1 MDVFGQAL
9 TDQFKH
15 GKADTLHLYTSLGD
29 LEEMPLDLFFRSEE
43 EMPELETYAL
53 ELCKGKVL
61 DIGAGVGS
69 HALALQQKG
78 YDVTAND
85 ISEAACEIM
94 RERGVQNILCGNIQ
108 NLQLEKYDTLLMLM
122 NGIGVF
128 GKLKG
133 FSGFLERAKGLI
145 NEGGQLLFDSSD
157 ITYAYED
164 TVLPTANYF
173 GEVSYQYEYKGNK
186 GEWFDW
192 LFIDQATLISTAY
205 QAGWT
210 CEVLYVDEN
219 DQYLAR
225 LFLPRS
231 LQY

>member
-9 TDQFKH
+9 TDQFTK
-15 GKADTLHLYTSLGD
+15 GKADTLNLYTSLGD

-43 EMPELETYAL
+43 EMPELERFAI

-69 HALALQQKG
+69 HVLALQQQNF
-78 YDVTAND
+78 DVTALD
-85 ISEAACEIM
+85 ISPAACAIM
-94 RERGVQNILCGNIQ
+94 RQRGVQQILCGDVTT
-108 NLQLEKYDTLLMLM
+108 LTLEKFDTLLLLM

-128 GKLKG
+128 GKLNS
-133 FSGFLERAKGLI
+133 FSTFLSRAKTLLH
-145 NEGGQLLFDSSD
+145 EGGQLLFDSSD
-157 ITYAYED
+157 ISYAYEE
-164 TVLPTANYF
+164 TPFPTTYYF
-173 GEVSYQYEYKGNK
+173 GEVSYQYEYKGVK
-186 GEWFDW
+186 GNWFDW

-205 QAGWT
+205 EAGWN

-225 LFLPRS
+225 LFLPR
-231 LQY
+231 

>member
-9 TDQFKH
+9 TDQFTN

-29 LEEMPLDLFFRSEE
+29 IEEMPTDLFFRSAE
-43 EMPELETYAL
+43 EMPELEAYAL

-69 HALALQQKG
+69 HALALQEKSLE
-78 YDVTAND
+78 VTALD
-85 ISEAACEIM
+85 ISPAACEIM
-94 RERGVQNILCGNIQ
+94 RERGVKNILCGAIGEV
-108 NLQLEKYDTLLMLM
+108 QLEKYDTLLMLM

-128 GKLKG
+128 GKLSG
-133 FSGFLERAKGLI
+133 FLEFLERAKDLI

-164 TVLPTANYF
+164 MVRPTANYF
-173 GEVSYQYEYKGNK
+173 GEVSYQYEYKGVK
-186 GEWFDW
+186 GPWFDW

-205 QAGWT
+205 RAGWT

-219 DQYLAR
+219 DQFLAR
-225 LFLPRS
+225 LFLPKS
-231 LQY
+231 LQD

>member
-9 TDQFKH
+9 TDQFLH
-15 GKADTLHLYTSLGD
+15 GKADTLNLYTSLGD
-29 LEEMPLDLFFRSEE
+29 LEEMPLDLFFRSED
-43 EMPELETYAL
+43 EMPELERYAL
-53 ELCKGKVL
+53 ELCRGKVL

-69 HALALQQKG
+69 HALFLQKHNIDATAL
-78 YDVTAND
+78 DL
-85 ISEAACEIM
+85 SPAACEIM
-94 RERGVQNILCGNIQ
+94 QQRGVTQVICGNIDEVE
-108 NLQLEKYDTLLMLM
+108 LQQYDTLLMLM

-128 GKLKG
+128 GKLRS
-133 FSGFLERAKGLI
+133 FAAFLERAKGLI

-157 ITYAYED
+157 ITYAYEEGP
-164 TVLPTANYF
+164 LPTSHYF
-173 GEVSYQYEYKGNK
+173 GEVSYQYEYKGVK
-186 GEWFDW
+186 GNWFDW

-205 QAGWT
+205 EAGWN

-231 LQY
+231 PQY

>member
-1 MDVFGQAL
+1 MDLFGQAL
-9 TDQFKH
+9 TDQFLE
-15 GKADTLHLYTSLGD
+15 GKADTLNLYTSLGD
-29 LEEMPLDLFFRSEE
+29 LEEMPLDLFFRAEE
-43 EMPELETYAL
+43 EMPELERYAL
-53 ELCKGKVL
+53 ELCHGKVL

-69 HALALQQKG
+69 HALFLQKNHI
-78 YDVTAND
+78 DVTALD
-85 ISEAACEIM
+85 ISPAACDIM
-94 RERGVQNILCGNIQ
+94 QQRGVNQVICGNIDEVQ
-108 NLQLEKYDTLLMLM
+108 LQKYDTLLMLM

-128 GKLKG
+128 GKLKS
-133 FSGFLERAKGLI
+133 FSLFLERAKNLI

-164 TVLPTANYF
+164 GPLPGTHYF
-173 GEVSYQYEYKGNK
+173 GEVSYQYEYKGIK
-186 GEWFDW
+186 GNWFDW

-205 QAGWT
+205 EAGWT

-225 LFLPRS
+225 LFLPKS

>member
-29 LEEMPLDLFFRSEE
+29 LEEMPLDLFFRSEAD
-43 EMPELETYAL
+43 MPELETYAL

-69 HALALQQKG
+69 HALVLQERSFDMTAL
-78 YDVTAND
+78 D
-85 ISEAACEIM
+85 ISPAACEIM
-94 RERGVQNILCGNIQ
+94 RERGIKNILCGAIGD
-108 NLQLEKYDTLLMLM
+108 LQLEKYDTLLLLM

-128 GKLKG
+128 GKLQG
-133 FSGFLERAKGLI
+133 FAAFLERAKGLI
-145 NEGGQLLFDSSD
+145 NPGGQLLFDSSD
-157 ITYAYED
+157 ITYAYDD
-164 TVLPTANYF
+164 TELPTTHYF
-173 GEVSYQYEYKGNK
+173 GEVAYQYEYKGVK
-186 GEWFDW
+186 GDWFNW
-192 LFIDQATLISTAY
+192 MFIDQATLISTAY

>member
-9 TDQFKH
+9 TDQFKS

-43 EMPELETYAL
+43 DMPELETYAL
-53 ELCKGKVL
+53 ELCKGKIL

-78 YDVTAND
+78 FDVTAND
-85 ISEAACEIM
+85 ISESACRIM
-94 RERGVQNILCGNIQ
+94 QERGLKNILCGDITS
-108 NLQLEKYDTLLMLM
+108 LELEKYDTLLMLM

-133 FSGFLERAKGLI
+133 FLNFLERAKGLI
-145 NEGGQLLFDSSD
+145 HEGGQILFDSSD
-157 ITYAYED
+157 ISYAYED
-164 TVLPTANYF
+164 TVMPSANYF

-186 GEWFDW
+186 GVWFDW

-210 CEVLYVDEN
+210 CEILYVDEN

-225 LFLPRS
+225 LFLPKS

>member
-1 MDVFGQAL
+1 MDVFGEAL
-9 TDQFKH
+9 TDQFKY

-29 LEEMPLDLFFRSEE
+29 LEEMPLDLFFRSEA

-69 HALALQQKG
+69 HALALQERSIE
-78 YDVTAND
+78 VTALD

-94 RERGVQNILCGNIQ
+94 RERGVRNILCGAILNVE
-108 NLQLEKYDTLLMLM
+108 LQKYDTLLMLM

-128 GKLKG
+128 GKLQG
-133 FSGFLERAKGLI
+133 FSAFLERAKDLI
-145 NEGGQLLFDSSD
+145 NDGGQLLFDSSD
-157 ITYAYED
+157 IIYAYED
-164 TVLPTANYF
+164 TTLPTAHYF
-173 GEVSYQYEYKGNK
+173 GEVSYQYEYKGVK
-186 GEWFDW
+186 GPWFDW
-192 LFIDQATLISTAY
+192 MFIDQATLISTAY

-210 CEVLYVDEN
+210 CEILYVDEN

-225 LFLPRS
+225 LFLPKS
-231 LQY
+231 LQD

>member
-9 TDQFKH
+9 TDQFKR

-29 LEEMPLDLFFRSEE
+29 LEEMPLDLFFRSEA

-69 HALALQQKG
+69 HALVLQERSL
-78 YDVTAND
+78 DVTALD
-85 ISEAACEIM
+85 ISPAACEIM
-94 RERGVQNILCGNIQ
+94 RERGVKNILCGAIGD
-108 NLQLEKYDTLLMLM
+108 LQLEKYDTLLLLM

-128 GKLKG
+128 GKLQG
-133 FSGFLERAKGLI
+133 FTAFLERAKGLI
-145 NEGGQLLFDSSD
+145 NPGGQLLFDSSD
-157 ITYAYED
+157 ITYAYDD
-164 TVLPTANYF
+164 TELPTTHYF
-173 GEVSYQYEYKGNK
+173 GEVAYQYEYKGVK
-186 GEWFDW
+186 GDWFNW
-192 LFIDQATLISTAY
+192 MFIDQATLISTAY

>member
-9 TDQFKH
+9 TDQFKR

-29 LEEMPLDLFFRSEE
+29 LEEMPLDLFFRSEA

-69 HALALQQKG
+69 HALVLQERSL
-78 YDVTAND
+78 DVTALD
-85 ISEAACEIM
+85 ISPAACEIM
-94 RERGVQNILCGNIQ
+94 RERGVKNILCGAIGD
-108 NLQLEKYDTLLMLM
+108 LQLEKYDTLLLLM

-128 GKLKG
+128 GKLHG
-133 FSGFLERAKGLI
+133 FAAFLERAKGLI
-145 NEGGQLLFDSSD
+145 NPGGQLLFDSSD
-157 ITYAYED
+157 ITYAYDD
-164 TVLPTANYF
+164 TELPTTHYF
-173 GEVSYQYEYKGNK
+173 GEVAYQYEYKGVK
-186 GEWFDW
+186 GDWFNW
-192 LFIDQATLISTAY
+192 MFIDQATLISTAY

>member
-9 TDQFKH
+9 QDQFTK

-29 LEEMPLDLFFRSEE
+29 LEEMPLDLFFRTEE

-53 ELCKGKVL
+53 ELCRGKIL

-69 HALALQQKG
+69 HALSLQERSF
-78 YDVTAND
+78 DVTALD
-85 ISEAACEIM
+85 ISPAACEIM
-94 RERGVQNILCGNIQ
+94 QQRGVKKIMCGDVRT
-108 NLQLEKYDTLLMLM
+108 LELEKYDTLLMLM

-128 GKLKG
+128 GKISG
-133 FSGFLERAKGLI
+133 FLGFLERAKSLL

-157 ITYAYED
+157 ISYAYEGS
-164 TVLPTANYF
+164 TTPKGHYF

-225 LFLPRS
+225 LFLPKAKR
-231 LQY
+231 Y

>member
-1 MDVFGQAL
+1 MDVFGEAL

-29 LEEMPLDLFFRSEE
+29 LEEMPLDLFFRSEA

-69 HALALQQKG
+69 HALALQEKSF
-78 YDVTAND
+78 DVTALD
-85 ISEAACEIM
+85 ISPAACQIM
-94 RERGVQNILCGNIQ
+94 RERGVKNILCGAISD
-108 NLQLEKYDTLLMLM
+108 LQLQKYDTLLMLM

-128 GKLKG
+128 GKLQG
-133 FSGFLERAKGLI
+133 FSAFLERAKGLI

-157 ITYAYED
+157 ITYAYEE
-164 TVLPTANYF
+164 TSLPTTHYF
-173 GEVSYQYEYKGNK
+173 GEVSYQYEYKGVK
-186 GEWFDW
+186 GPWFDW
-192 LFIDQATLISTAY
+192 MFIDQATLIATAY

-210 CEVLYVDEN
+210 CEILYVDEN

-231 LQY
+231 LQD